1 MDWSVVSLVYHMQ
14 TKIKKYKKPKQT
26 NTSDK

>member
-1 MDWSVVSLVYHMQ
+1 MQ